1 MQLKYE
7 GKPLGIPTEKLLII
21 YETEAK
27 QWATY
32 LQSAFT
38 GHIPEDGICCYDVNT
53 PSRKDDFVKL
63 SCYACK
69 LLILSKGMMEGL
81 HQMRRIFL
89 SRVLSPAACVVVL
102 LCGVD
107 SLTPLLD
114 RVPINGDECLQIS
127 CKQDAPEYV
136 SNVMDIIRKGG
147 SAMAANANP
156 MTQRPSGSEQRDEQ
170 MQSSGADRLKSRVV
184 IVPSRVPCGSSSE
197 VFVLLKND
205 SAACDCEVEFKAERK
220 IERVK
225 PVCWSERILCV
236 STPADFPAGNV
247 RVTVY
252 SGGKTL
258 TSSKL
263 QYFTRIEELARLLSS
278 VADPVEFM
286 CQALQACSVE
296 KLDQKLSSMLLEL
309 MPTGGFQ
316 GLQAENMQ
324 EREVHHGDV
333 PTLLHFAARYGF
345 RSVSGLLLQC
355 PGAERALRMANQHG
369 QTPAEIAKSHGH
381 KELHV
386 ILTEKLRMRGSS
398 DDNSVYEMMC
408 NPSKQ
413 RQCEGEDEDVYTPLR
428 VNDESNSNSKSEK
441 TLDLT
446 NRPPAPTPRPE
457 GMQLKESRTPY
468 IAQVFKKKKIPK
480 ADTDVY
486 SLTSKQAQK
495 QTGST
500 SGTYD
505 TFVPNRMQL
514 EQLAELQQRI
524 KTGSLSK
531 AKGLSH
537 LSDQQQQQQQVEK
550 SAANRQEEKLSYP
563 RAGIINNRD
572 DCLYDEINNV
582 HLKPSYQVKESRR
595 ENQPFDSGF
604 YTKPLKKEQV
614 KSLTYISKTKNF
626 FLQACVFDLISTTN
640 KVIFF

>member
-1 MQLKYE
+1 MSC
-7 GKPLGIPTEKLLII
+7 TEKLLII
-21 YETEAK
+21 YDTEAK

-38 GHIPEDGICCYDVNT
+38 GQIPEDGICCHDVNT
-53 PSRKDDFVKL
+53 ASRKDDFVRL
-63 SCYACK
+63 SRYACK
-69 LLILSKGMMEGL
+69 LLILSKGMLEGL
-81 HQMRRIFL
+81 HHKRCFFL

-114 RVPINGDECLQIS
+114 QVHINGDECLQIS
-127 CKQDAPEYV
+127 CNQDAPEYV

-147 SAMAANANP
+147 SAMAANAKP
-156 MTQRPSGSEQRDEQ
+156 MTHRPSGSEQRNEE
-170 MQSSGADRLKSRVV
+170 MQLSGADKSRV
-184 IVPSRVPCGSSSE
+184 IIPSRVPCGSSTE
-197 VFVLLKND
+197 VFILLTND
-205 SAACDCEVEFKAERK
+205 LAAGDCEVEFKAERK

-247 RVTVY
+247 SVTVY

-263 QYFTRIEELARLLSS
+263 QYYTRIEELAHLLSS

-316 GLQAENMQ
+316 GLQVENTQ
-324 EREVHHGDV
+324 ERAEVHHGDM
-333 PTLLHFAARYGF
+333 PSLLHFAARYGL

-355 PGAERALRMANQHG
+355 PGAEQALRMANRHG

-386 ILTEKLRMRGSS
+386 VLKEKLKMLGSG
-398 DDNSVYEMMC
+398 DDNSVYEMMW
-408 NPSKQ
+408 NASKQ
-413 RQCEGEDEDVYTPLR
+413 RQCEGEDEDLYTPLE
-428 VNDESNSNSKSEK
+428 VNDESNSNFKSEK

-457 GMQLKESRTPY
+457 CMQPKEGRTPY
-468 IAQVFKKKKIPK
+468 IAQVFKKKKIPSG
-480 ADTDVY
+480 DTDVY
-486 SLTSKQAQK
+486 SLTSKQAQR
-495 QTGST
+495 QEGSA

-505 TFVPNRMQL
+505 TFVPNQQL
-514 EQLAELQQRI
+514 VELQQRI
-524 KTGSLSK
+524 KTDSLSMAK
-531 AKGLSH
+531 AVTSHQQQPQVQKSVVNRQQTKLSH
-537 LSDQQQQQQQVEK
+537 L
-550 SAANRQEEKLSYP
+550 
-563 RAGIINNRD
+563 RAGVINNRD
-572 DCLYDEINNV
+572 DCVYDKINNV
-582 HLKPSYQVKESRR
+582 HLTPSYPVNKSRR
-595 ENQPFDSGF
+595 ENQPSDSGF
-604 YTKPLKKEQV
+604 YAKPLKEQQSFWRAD
-614 KSLTYISKTKNF
+614 KR
-626 FLQACVFDLISTTN
+626 
-640 KVIFF
+640 

>member
-1 MQLKYE
+1 KLS
-7 GKPLGIPTEKLLII
+7 GIPTEKLLII

-38 GHIPEDGICCYDVNT
+38 GQIPEDGICCYDVNT
-53 PSRKDDFVKL
+53 LSRKDDFVEL
-63 SCYACK
+63 SRYACK
-69 LLILSKGMMEGL
+69 LLILSKGMLEGL
-81 HQMRRIFL
+81 HQKRGFFL
-89 SRVLSPAACVVVL
+89 SRVLSPAACVAVL

-114 RVPINGDECLQIS
+114 QVPINADECLQIS
-127 CKQDAPEYV
+127 CEQDAPEYV
-136 SNVMDIIRKGG
+136 CNVMDIIRKG
-147 SAMAANANP
+147 
-156 MTQRPSGSEQRDEQ
+156 TILTFTPSWLTKHKQRDEQ
-170 MQSSGADRLKSRVV
+170 MQSSRAYGVKSRVV

-197 VFVLLKND
+197 VFILLKND

-247 RVTVY
+247 SVTVY

-263 QYFTRIEELARLLSS
+263 QYYTRIEELTHLLSS

-316 GLQAENMQ
+316 GLQVENTQ
-324 EREVHHGDV
+324 ERDRAEVHHGDV
-333 PTLLHFAARYGF
+333 PSLLHFAARYGF

-355 PGAERALRMANQHG
+355 PGAERALRTANRHG
-369 QTPAEIAKSHGH
+369 QTPADIAKSHGH

-386 ILTEKLRMRGSS
+386 ILKQKLQQFLTFSHVSSQHMENLSSSYTTKMLGSG

-408 NPSKQ
+408 NATNLKSMKPHKTCKQ
-413 RQCEGEDEDVYTPLR
+413 RQCEGEDEDLYTPLG
-428 VNDESNSNSKSEK
+428 VNDESNSNFKSEK

-457 GMQLKESRTPY
+457 CMQLKEGKTPY
-468 IAQVFKKKKIPK
+468 IAQVFKKKKIPRG
-480 ADTDVY
+480 DTDVY
-486 SLTSKQAQK
+486 SLTSQRQEGGA
-495 QTGST
+495 SA
-500 SGTYD
+500 TYD
-505 TFVPNRMQL
+505 TFIPNQMQR
-514 EQLAELQQRI
+514 EQLAELQQRM
-524 KTGSLSK
+524 KTASFSMDK
-531 AKGLSH
+531 ALNH
-537 LSDQQQQQQQVEK
+537 ISDKQQVKK
-550 SAANRQEEKLSYP
+550 SAVNRQEEKLSHL
-563 RAGIINNRD
+563 RAGVINNRD
-572 DCLYDEINNV
+572 DCVYDKINNV
-582 HLKPSYQVKESRR
+582 HL
-595 ENQPFDSGF
+595 
-604 YTKPLKKEQV
+604 T
-614 KSLTYISKTKNF
+614 
-626 FLQACVFDLISTTN
+626 
-640 KVIFF
+640 

>member
-1 MQLKYE
+1 MSR
-7 GKPLGIPTEKLLII
+7 TEKLLII

-38 GHIPEDGICCYDVNT
+38 GQIPEDGICCYDVNT
-53 PSRKDDFVKL
+53 PSRKDDFVRL
-63 SCYACK
+63 SHYACK
-69 LLILSKGMMEGL
+69 LLILSKGMLEGL
-81 HQMRRIFL
+81 HHMRRFFL

-114 RVPINGDECLQIS
+114 RVPINGGECLQIS

-136 SNVMDIIRKGG
+136 SNVMDIIQKGG
-147 SAMAANANP
+147 SAMAANVNP
-156 MTQRPSGSEQRDEQ
+156 RTHRPSGSEQRDEE
-170 MQSSGADRLKSRVV
+170 MQSSGADRVKSRVL
-184 IVPSRVPCGSSSE
+184 ITPSRIPCGSSSE
-197 VFVLLKND
+197 VFVLLTND
-205 SAACDCEVEFKAERK
+205 LAGCDCEVEFKAERK

-247 RVTVY
+247 SMTIY

-263 QYFTRIEELARLLSS
+263 QYYTRIEELSHLLSS

-316 GLQAENMQ
+316 GLQVENTQ
-324 EREVHHGDV
+324 EREVHHGDM
-333 PTLLHFAARYGF
+333 PSLLHFAARYGF

-386 ILTEKLRMRGSS
+386 ILKEKLKVLGSG

-408 NPSKQ
+408 NASKQ
-413 RQCEGEDEDVYTPLR
+413 RKCEGEDEDLYTPLE
-428 VNDESNSNSKSEK
+428 VNDESNSNFKSEK

-457 GMQLKESRTPY
+457 CMQLKEGRTPY
-468 IAQVFKKKKIPK
+468 IAQVFKKKKIPGG
-480 ADTDVY
+480 DTDVY
-486 SLTSKQAQK
+486 SLTSKQAQR
-495 QTGST
+495 QEGSA

-505 TFVPNRMQL
+505 TFVPNKMKL

-524 KTGSLSK
+524 KTDSLSMDK
-531 AKGLSH
+531 ALNH
-537 LSDQQQQQQQVEK
+537 ISDQQQQVQK
-550 SAANRQEEKLSYP
+550 SAVNRQEEKLSHL
-563 RAGIINNRD
+563 RAGVINNRD
-572 DCLYDEINNV
+572 DCVYDKINNV
-582 HLKPSYQVKESRR
+582 HLTPSYQVNESRR
-595 ENQPFDSGF
+595 ENQPSDSGF
-604 YTKPLKKEQV
+604 YTKPLKEQQSFRRAD
-614 KSLTYISKTKNF
+614 K
-626 FLQACVFDLISTTN
+626 Q
-640 KVIFF
+640 